1 MTQDRSRQR
10 RERILDAAF
19 SVFSRKG
26 YRDAAVDDVARQ
38 ADTSKG
44 GVYFHFPSKESL
56 FLELVRSTADKL
68 IARVERT
75 VAGEADPIAR
85 ADAALRIVLGTFAG
99 HRTMARL
106 LLIEGFGAG
115 AVFRKEMQRLHVRF
129 ADLIAG
135 YLDEAVATG
144 VIEPIDTHLA
154 GRAWFGALHE
164 VVMDWLTADAPVP
177 LEDAYPTLRVILLRS
192 VGVPDDVIAARAE
205 A

>member
-1 MTQDRSRQR
+1 VVPRGVHGTEEASATAEIHNGADDNASGTSAVIELARLFRDS
-10 RERILDAAF
+10 AAPK
-19 SVFSRKG
+19 R
-26 YRDAAVDDVARQ
+26 
-38 ADTSKG
+38 
-44 GVYFHFPSKESL
+44 GVL
-56 FLELVRSTADKL
+56 L
-68 IARVERT
+68 I
-75 VAGEADPIAR
+75 
-85 ADAALRIVLGTFAG
+85 ALRIVLGTFAG